1 MGFPRNDYLTA
12 AKDKKHS
19 DEFISETLSYADGLD
34 SKGLPVI
41 FDQQHLSYLLCME
54 HRNLRQLVKS
64 ASSYYKYFAIKKR
77 RGGLRR
83 IMSPYSELRDVQTW
97 IKENILD
104 KIELPNCV
112 KAFVKGRNI
121 MENAKMHEGR
131 KYILK
136 VDITNFFESIGV
148 RQVYV
153 AFRKMGYDRSVAAW
167 LANLCTAKIED
178 YKYEQLEDQEEIQKL
193 FNDLY
198 HKSEPFLVQGAPTSP
213 GLANIICNR
222 MDKRMM
228 GLANKHGF
236 TYSRYADDMTFS
248 ADKKDRLP
256 KVSMI
261 RKIVETEGFHLN
273 EEKIELLHEGNR
285 QIVTGLLVDNHVR
298 VPGRYKKDI
307 KRHIHFCLK
316 YGGRDHFHRIA
327 PGKAFGKE
335 WLAGRIRYI
344 HSVEP
349 ETAKKL
355 WAEFERIDWGY

>member
-136 VDITNFFESIGV
+136 VDITNFFESIRV